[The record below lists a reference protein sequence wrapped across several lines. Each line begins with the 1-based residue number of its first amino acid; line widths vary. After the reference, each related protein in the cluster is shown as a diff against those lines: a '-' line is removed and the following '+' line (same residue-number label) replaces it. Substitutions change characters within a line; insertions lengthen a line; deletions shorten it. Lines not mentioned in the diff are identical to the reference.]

1 MGTTIIRYRG
11 DNYPIEA
18 KLTRNEAWS
27 LSGSTVE
34 ITVVFDDGVN
44 HTVTGEII
52 DETNKIVSF
61 IPTSA
66 IINTVR
72 DGTYDIQVDDGN
84 YIYTHLSGE
93 INIISDTT
101 P

>member
-18 KLTRNEAWS
+18 KLTRNGAWS
-27 LSGSTVE
+27 LDGSTVVL
-34 ITVVFDDGVN
+34 TVVFADGIT
-44 HTVTGEII
+44 HTIVGTVM
-52 DETNKIVSF
+52 DEANKIVSF

-84 YIYTHLSGE
+84 FIYTHLSGD
-93 INIISDTT
+93 ISIISDIT